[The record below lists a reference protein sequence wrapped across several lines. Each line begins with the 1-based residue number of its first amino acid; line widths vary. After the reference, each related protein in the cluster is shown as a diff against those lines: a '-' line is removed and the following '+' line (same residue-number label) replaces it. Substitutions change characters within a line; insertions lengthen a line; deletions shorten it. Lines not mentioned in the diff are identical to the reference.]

1 MIEIRFFDSK
11 RKVKEKK
18 IAITESLTVTRMKKL
33 MRQGKGII
41 LTMFGFQVDKFYTRM
56 GQKKLRYII
65 IYTI

>member
-1 MIEIRFFDSK
+1 MIERRFFDSK

-41 LTMFGFQVDKFYTRM
+41 LTMFGLQVDKFYTRM